1 MISGRRSV
9 IFGCG
14 CFSVFIGD
22 NTTVQ
27 ANISSVDN
35 SMGCEGV
42 LSSGVYTYFI
52 WILNEIKEQNNMK
65 EKKESNG

>member
-9 IFGCG
+9 TFGCG

-42 LSSGVYTYFI
+42 LSSGVCIF
-52 WILNEIKEQNNMK
+52 NMDLYIENQRTQDK
-65 EKKESNG
+65 KKKE